1 MLCVVALGVAGV
13 GLSISVWVWWCLV
26 SRSSD
31 LTVSSSQVLQPPV
44 PFLIGDAEQAAV
56 EKRMVRESNLRA
68 GRLPRGR
75 PAP

>member
-1 MLCVVALGVAGV
+1 MLCVVALVVAGV

-31 LTVSSSQVLQPPV
+31 LAASSGQISQPPV
-44 PFLIGDAEQAAV
+44 PFLVGDAEQAAA